1 ARLDRA
7 SARDF
12 RSTSADD
19 TRSDTLP
26 SAFLRYEY
34 DLADLPA
41 TASIGLGHSQRF
53 PDYWELF
60 SPNRGQVAGRNAFES
75 VKPEKTTQLD
85 VGLQYQQG
93 PVELWASG
101 YVGQVRD
108 YIMFTY
114 VPGMMGMTTSMAEN
128 IDARI
133 MGAELGGAWR
143 FAPNWK

>member
-1 ARLDRA
+1 
-7 SARDF
+7 
-12 RSTSADD
+12 
-19 TRSDTLP
+19 
-26 SAFLRYEY
+26 
-34 DLADLPA
+34 
-41 TASIGLGHSQRF
+41 HSQRF

-85 VGLQYQQG
+85 AGLQYQQG

-143 FAPNWK
+143 FAPNWKADASLAYAWGKNSSDGRAMPQIPPLEARLGLTYERDAWSAG